1 MLLDLDRL
9 KPINDAYG
17 HRAGDACVVH
27 FAEVL
32 DRNLRAGDW
41 IARWGGDEFVVGMW
55 NTQDVQPTKQV
66 LERIVEDL
74 RQSPVVLPDGEETHL
89 TFSEGA
95 CRWRPG
101 DDARGLVSR
110 ADEALYQAK
119 AEGGDTIVNL
129 D

>member
-1 MLLDLDRL
+1 VYR
-9 KPINDAYG
+9 
-17 HRAGDACVVH
+17 
-27 FAEVL
+27 
-32 DRNLRAGDW
+32 
-41 IARWGGDEFVVGMW
+41 MW

-110 ADEALYQAK
+110 ADEALYQD
-119 AEGGDTIVNL
+119 EGGDTIVNL